1 MLSLFNVLRKEWRDA
16 TRDRRSIVS
25 SLLFA
30 VFGPLMIYLL
40 LGSIAKEVEA
50 TDDLQ
55 VAVVGAQFAP
65 TMIAKLAEQGIA
77 WTQFASVESAKN
89 DGDQTVLVTVL
100 EDFKERYLARTPV
113 EIAVTADFKDGQAE
127 SAAQEV
133 QALIN
138 GYGRKVSYSR
148 LIAAGVHPDSISAI
162 RATTYDLSLAGSRT
176 ARVSDSLIYMLL
188 IAGFISGSLMAA
200 DSIAGERE
208 RNSLESLLSQPVNPF
223 TLVTGKWLTAG
234 AISAFVSTVTVIVA
248 GIMLAKAPLEVLGL
262 RLFIDPSSLFLGA
275 LILLPLAFLAVSIQ
289 MLVAARARTYKEA
302 GTYAQFTLFIPIA
315 VAGSVMIGNVDFG
328 TLGQIL
334 PITSQTMG
342 LKDVLLEG
350 RSSLISMVSGAL
362 TTLLLAVGFVWMTA
376 RRLSDER
383 SL

>member
-1 MLSLFNVLRKEWRDA
+1 MQSLFNVLRKEWRDA

-40 LGSIAKEVEA
+40 LGSTAKKVEA

-65 TMIAKLAEQGIA
+65 TMIAKLEEQGIT
-77 WTQFASVESAKN
+77 WTQFANVESATK
-89 DGDQTVLVTVL
+89 DGDQAVLVTVP
-100 EDFKERYLARTPV
+100 EDFKERYLSNTPV

-127 SAAQEV
+127 LAAQEV
-133 QALIN
+133 KALIN
-138 GYGRKVSYSR
+138 DYGRKVSYSR

-176 ARVSDSLIYMLL
+176 ARISDSLIYMLL

-248 GIMLAKAPLEVLGL
+248 GIVLAKAPLEVLGL

-275 LILLPLAFLAVSIQ
+275 LMLLPLAFLAVSIQ

-302 GTYAQFTLFIPIA
+302 GTYAQFTMFIPIA

-350 RSSLISMVSGAL
+350 RSSLTSMVSGAL